1 MSAKGDYY
9 PAGPNMYVPN
19 CVYAADTQ
27 IEGKPWVD
35 LGVHDAP
42 SATAILSAQSIAV
55 AGNTSTFA
63 AAWTNSQNA
72 MGKFGRA
79 VVVVASGAATSAV
92 TITGFDYLGQP
103 MVEVLTLNGTTP
115 VPGKKA
121 FRRVTNIAYAAT
133 AATTINV
140 GTIDVLGLPYASVGD
155 VVGYTDSLR
164 DASQGT
170 SVVYVAAQTT
180 TSGDPRGTWAP
191 HSSVVSNGVRR
202 HTLTFEPL
210 RGNLYGPRHVTA

>member
-9 PAGPNMYVPN
+9 PFGPNMYVPN

-42 SATAILSAQSIAV
+42 SATVILNAQSIAA
-55 AGNTSTFA
+55 AGNTSVFA
-63 AAWTNSQNA
+63 AGWSNSQNA

-79 VVVVASGAATSAV
+79 LQVVAAAAATSSV

-103 MVEVLTLNGTTP
+103 MIEVLTLNGTTP
-115 VPGKKA
+115 VVGKKA
-121 FRRVTNIAYAAT
+121 FRRVTNIAYGAT
-133 AATTINV
+133 ATTINV
-140 GTIDVLGLPYASVGD
+140 GTADVLGLPYATVGD

-164 DASQGT
+164 DATQGT
-170 SVVYVAAQTT
+170 TAVYVASQST

-202 HTLTFEPL
+202 HTLTYEPL
-210 RGNLYGPRHVTA
+210 RGNLYGPRHVVA